1 MSLKMLVFVVFSV
14 LLFPAWATGAA
25 APVPTRVELP
35 LSKDDRPVLV
45 VESSAGA
52 RSFSLAQLEA
62 LGLYRVSTST
72 FWPGDEGVFEGPLLA
87 DVLKAAGLADV
98 AEIRVSA
105 LDGFTQIVP
114 HEDWARWPV
123 MLATRKQGQPM
134 TTRNKGPIRIV
145 YPRDMDP
152 QLADARY
159 RLRWVWLLK
168 RIEGVSR

>member
-1 MSLKMLVFVVFSV
+1 MLVFV
-14 LLFPAWATGAA
+14 LLAILLLPVQTAAGAG
-25 APVPTRVELP
+25 PVPVRVDLP
-35 LSKDDRPVLV
+35 LSKDDRAVLV
-45 VESSAGA
+45 VQTGAGA

-87 DVLKAAGLADV
+87 DVLKAAGLDDA
-98 AEIRVSA
+98 AEVRVSA
-105 LDGFTQIVP
+105 LDGFTQQIAR
-114 HEDWARWPV
+114 EDWTRWPV
-123 MLATRKQGQPM
+123 MLATRKKGQPM

-159 RLRWVWLLK
+159 RLRWVWLVK
-168 RIEGVSR
+168 QIEGVSR